1 MSLTNK
7 ILIDADGVIAI
18 LKKDDSNHEK
28 SLKIDLKIRDYK
40 KYITNLVFAEV
51 ANVLSIKEG
60 QNFAKQSIKDLYSSE
75 VEIIFIDEYLFQ
87 KTVEVFA
94 KQSKKG
100 TSFVD
105 CANLVVM
112 QKHSI
117 AKIFSF
123 DSFYKGKRFTA

>member
-112 QKHSI
+112 QEHGI

>member
-51 ANVLSIKEG
+51 ANVLSIKKG
-60 QNFAKQSIKDLYSSE
+60 QSFAKQSIKDLYSSE

-87 KTVEVFA
+87 KTVEVFT

-112 QKHSI
+112 QEHSI

-123 DSFYKGKRFTA
+123 DSSYKGKRFLA